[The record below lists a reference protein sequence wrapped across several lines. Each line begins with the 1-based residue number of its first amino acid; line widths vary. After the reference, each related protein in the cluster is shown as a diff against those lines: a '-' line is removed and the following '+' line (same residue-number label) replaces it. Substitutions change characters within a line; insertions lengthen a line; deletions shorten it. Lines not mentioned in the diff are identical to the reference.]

1 MSDSDRVIT
10 TNRRA
15 FHDYFIDDRFEA
27 GIVLTGTEIKSL
39 RAGRISLADGYAR
52 ILNDEA
58 FLENVHIAPYEQG
71 ARENPE
77 PLRRRKLL
85 LHRAQ
90 IRDLFR
96 TVRQKG
102 FTIVPLRVY
111 LTKGRAKVE
120 LGLARGKK
128 QYDKRQAIAER
139 DARRDIERTV
149 NSRIRG
155 RNESRG

>member
-15 FHDYFIDDRFEA
+15 FHDYFIDDRLEA

-39 RAGRISLADGYAR
+39 RAGRINLSDGYAR

-71 ARENPE
+71 ARENPD
-77 PLRRRKLL
+77 PLRRRRLL

-90 IRDLFR
+90 IRDLSR

-102 FTIVPLRVY
+102 FTIVPLKVY

>member
-1 MSDSDRVIT
+1 VSDSDRVIT